1 MELRDI
7 EIFLVVA
14 EELHSDRTSRRVR
27 IAPAARGTSGTLT
40 LGVRTGT
47 RLDGLSLGEALSDF
61 GESCRAP
68 SCLRLT

>member
-47 RLDGLSLGEALSDF
+47 RPHALSP
-61 GESCRAP
+61 G
-68 SCLRLT
+68 